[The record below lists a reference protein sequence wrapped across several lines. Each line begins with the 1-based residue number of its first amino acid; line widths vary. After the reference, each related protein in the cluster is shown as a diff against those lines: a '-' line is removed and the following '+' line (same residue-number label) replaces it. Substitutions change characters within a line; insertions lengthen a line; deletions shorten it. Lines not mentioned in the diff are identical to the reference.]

1 MTAAAAVKAPGGE
14 AMLGRA
20 VAHRP
25 PRSYRDKLRFH
36 NNSYANQTWTSN
48 SGDESRAAAETIEGL
63 QS

>member
-1 MTAAAAVKAPGGE
+1 
-14 AMLGRA
+14 
-20 VAHRP
+20 
-25 PRSYRDKLRFH
+25 LRFH